1 MSRIIS
7 GQAGSIR
14 LKSAASSTR
23 PTTDRVKE
31 SLFAALEARGFLES
45 ANVLDLYAGTGA
57 LALEALSRG
66 AKSAVLIEKDP
77 SAHKISAEN
86 TRVVLNALTKSGS
99 AAVAEN
105 LKIDAAKYIKSTTDI
120 FDLVFIDPPYE
131 FANELLVA
139 QLAQLQQSVADHGV
153 VVIERSSR
161 TREIPIPDWLYE
173 ISNKAVGET
182 RVAIY
187 QKN

>member
-14 LKSAASSTR
+14 LKSAASATR
-23 PTTDRVKE
+23 PTSDRVKE
-31 SLFAALEARGFLES
+31 SLFAALEARGLLES
-45 ANVLDLYAGTGA
+45 AKVLDLYAGTGA

-66 AKSAVLIEKDP
+66 ASSAVLIEKDP
-77 SAHKISAEN
+77 SAHKIASDN
-86 TRVVLNALTKSGS
+86 TSSVLAALAKSGS
-99 AAVAEN
+99 DASAQN
-105 LKIDAAKYIKSTTDI
+105 LKADAGKFLKSTLEI

-131 FANELLVA
+131 FTNEVLLT
-139 QLAQLQQSVADHGV
+139 QLADLEQRVAEGGI
-153 VVIERSSR
+153 VVIERSVR
-161 TREIPIPDWLYE
+161 TEVIAAPTWLEE
-173 ISNKAVGET
+173 ISNRAVGET